1 MAANR
6 MLERIRRGEK
16 ALGVALS
23 SPSEEL
29 VEMYGR
35 MGLDWV
41 DFEGQHAALTSETVE
56 RLCRVADGFGIT
68 PTMRIPDHAESTI
81 LSFLDRG
88 IKAMWVPN
96 LQTKE
101 EAEALVRYSFFAP
114 IGLRSFTSRRVGKMG
129 LHGGAKAL
137 MAEVNANTVIVPQLE
152 SITALNN
159 LDEILTVDGIDYF
172 GWGQQRS
179 GLVDGT
185 CGRAGPSQCRRCSG
199 QGAGEDP
206 RGGKETH
213 RRGHGEHICSRRLA
227 RRWQEPA
234 RETRA
239 LINGKNVVLAL
250 HFINKACF
258 PPALP
263 PL

>member
-172 GWGQQRS
+172 GWGS
-179 GLVDGT
+179 NDLAWSMGHVGEPGHPSVVD
-185 CGRAGPSQCRRCSG
+185 AQ
-199 QGAGEDP
+199 D
-206 RGGKETH
+206 
-213 RRGHGEHICSRRLA
+213 
-227 RRWQEPA
+227 
-234 RETRA
+234 RA
-239 LINGKNVVLAL
+239 LEKIHAAGKRLIGEVTESISVVGVLHDAGKSLLAK
-250 HFINKACF
+250 HGR
-258 PPALP
+258 
-263 PL
+263 